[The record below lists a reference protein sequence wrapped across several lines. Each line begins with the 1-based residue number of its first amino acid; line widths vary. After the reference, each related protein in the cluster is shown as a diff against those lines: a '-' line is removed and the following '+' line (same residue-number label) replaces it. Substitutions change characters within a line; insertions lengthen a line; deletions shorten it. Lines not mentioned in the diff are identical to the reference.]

1 LHIIKGERM
10 PLTITDFTTS
20 NLAYIP
26 FVKAIIKAINNAAK
40 TLELTNAAGKKI
52 ELDEKHFNQL
62 GKIESV
68 EAYFGTAN
76 VNYVQ
81 VIFTG
86 PFSCKVYCNHAELFP
101 KIATALTNLEKE
113 VNDRYEISLEGRDV
127 RTAK

>member
-1 LHIIKGERM
+1 M
-10 PLTITDFTTS
+10 PLSVTNHTVP
-20 NLAYIP
+20 NLAFIP

-40 TLELTNAAGKKI
+40 SLELTNAAGKKI
-52 ELDEKHFNQL
+52 ELNEKQFDQPA
-62 GKIESV
+62 KIESF